1 MRCVKRGDQCS
12 LVQPSIAAFASA
24 PASATAAGTTP
35 ELTHTNQIAPKDMVF
50 TLTDIQLFHRFTSV
64 TCHYL
69 ANPNRSSPWLDEI
82 PAMATKHPFL
92 LHQTM
97 ALAAVD
103 LSRDVVDCQDALTA
117 YLELARHHHAKALAG
132 LMPAITAN
140 AADLVAPV
148 WACNSLFVPYYFST
162 AADVASL
169 LFTPEPHPGP
179 AEWMHPLRGGVTI
192 WRSNEKVLLDG
203 AMGVH
208 LKPYQQNL
216 QEASATGSCANPS
229 EVVVLQMIG
238 RLQLHEDMALEED
251 ERRVM
256 TDTFRTLRHCF
267 RVSDR
272 DDALAK
278 KTASLTFCAV
288 APREFFEM
296 LARQRKAPLVVMA
309 FWCVLLHR
317 AEKRNWWMVFK
328 SDRLREMLVLIAELL
343 GPQGR
348 ELISWPLEQVVGPS

>member
-1 MRCVKRGDQCS
+1 MS
-12 LVQPSIAAFASA
+12 
-24 PASATAAGTTP
+24 
-35 ELTHTNQIAPKDMVF
+35 
-50 TLTDIQLFHRFTSV
+50 
-64 TCHYL
+64 
-69 ANPNRSSPWLDEI
+69 
-82 PAMATKHPFL
+82 TKHRFL
-92 LHQTM
+92 LHQIM

-103 LSRDVVDCQDALTA
+103 MTRDVAESQHTSTA

-140 AADLVAPV
+140 TPDLVAPV

-162 AADVASL
+162 TADVASL

-179 AEWMHPLRGGVTI
+179 AEWMLPLRGGVTI
-192 WRSNEKVLLDG
+192 WKSNEKVLLDG

-216 QEASATGSCANPS
+216 QEGMALIEPSNNPS
-229 EVVVLQMIG
+229 EAFILQMIG
-238 RLQLHEDMALEED
+238 QLQLHGDMAADRDD

-256 TDTFRTLRHCF
+256 TETFRILRHCF

-272 DDALAK
+272 DGALTK

-296 LARQRKAPLVVMA
+296 LGRKKKGPLVVMA
-309 FWCVLLHR
+309 YWCVLLHR
-317 AEKRNWWMVFK
+317 AEKGNWWMSFK
-328 SDRLREMLVLIAELL
+328 GDILSEMLESITELL
-343 GPQGR
+343 GAEGR
-348 ELISWPLEQVVGPS
+348 ELISWPLEQIKG